1 MPKVVKRTF
10 SLTEE
15 QARFIDE
22 KVARGDYASGSE
34 VVREGLREMR
44 EDEAIIEDWL
54 HREVVPAIKELEE
67 HPELARPIDEVFD
80 QLKRDF
86 RKKHMPSPSRKRA

>member
-15 QARFIDE
+15 QAKFIDE
-22 KVARGDYASGSE
+22 KVEKGAYASGSE
-34 VVREGLREMR
+34 VVREGLREMQ

-54 HREVVPAIKELEE
+54 QREVLPSIRELEE
-67 HPELARPIDEVFD
+67 HPERARPIDEVFD
-80 QLKRDF
+80 ELKREF
-86 RKKHMPSPSRKRA
+86 RKKHMPSRKRA